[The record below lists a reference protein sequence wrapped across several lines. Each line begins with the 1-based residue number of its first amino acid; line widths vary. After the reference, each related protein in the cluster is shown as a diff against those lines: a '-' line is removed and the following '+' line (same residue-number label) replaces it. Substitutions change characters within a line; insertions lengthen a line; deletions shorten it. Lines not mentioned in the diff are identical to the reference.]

1 MSLRKLSGD
10 VTKWTTFWE
19 CYESAIH
26 NNANLTKIDKFNYLK
41 SLLEHSAA
49 ETIEGLQ
56 LTNANYDEAIKIL
69 KDRFG
74 NQQIISGV
82 ARITGQG
89 GPKNIRGGQLKQD
102 EN

>member
-1 MSLRKLSGD
+1 MKSSL
-10 VTKWTTFWE
+10 
-19 CYESAIH
+19 
-26 NNANLTKIDKFNYLK
+26 NYLK

-74 NQQIISGV
+74 NQQIIINSHMEACV
-82 ARITGQG
+82 IYQMLEVLIMSKCFVNFMT
-89 GPKNIRGGQLKQD
+89 K
-102 EN
+102 